1 MTSEIEINVQVIDRT
16 PLALLVTDGH
26 KEAWV
31 PLSQILD
38 TVEETDGLLAVSITA
53 IVIPRWLAD
62 AKGLRQHQ
70 LDDDTMDMFGAPV

>member
-1 MTSEIEINVQVIDRT
+1 MTIKINVKVIDRT

-38 TVEETDGLLAVSITA
+38 TVEESDGLLAVSITA
-53 IVIPRWLAD
+53 ITIPRWLAD
-62 AKGLRQHQ
+62 AKGLRRHQ
-70 LDDDTMDMFGAPV
+70 LDDDTMDIFGAPV